1 MDLLVRRDA
10 AKPPA
15 RKHLPRRLLHG
26 VGSDGEEDVARQL
39 HQQEAQ
45 LLGRRPRQRLA
56 DEAVRGLQL
65 RRQPAPGPAA
75 VKLIATFALASGLAV
90 AGPAQAGVL
99 EIGDDGT
106 VKTLGDTPGA
116 TWTTDDQQEVT
127 AEASD
132 DIVIPDKAVTVL
144 ADRGWSGGYAQ
155 AMVEIAKANDI
166 SPYLLEAVV
175 WQESRWN
182 PAARSRAGA
191 IGLAQ
196 LMPGTARDLGVD
208 PNDPLQNLS
217 GGARY
222 LRQQL
227 NRFDGNVE
235 KALAA
240 YNAGPGRVMTAGGIP
255 SIPET
260 QAYVRA
266 IVARL
271 AANSTLEGERQ

>member
-1 MDLLVRRDA
+1 M
-10 AKPPA
+10 
-15 RKHLPRRLLHG
+15 RL
-26 VGSDGEEDVARQL
+26 
-39 HQQEAQ
+39 
-45 LLGRRPRQRLA
+45 RLF
-56 DEAVRGLQL
+56 L
-65 RRQPAPGPAA
+65 
-75 VKLIATFALASGLAV
+75 ALASGLAL
-90 AGPAQAGVL
+90 AGTAQAEVL
-99 EIGDDGT
+99 EIGPGGK
-106 VKTLGDTPGA
+106 VKTLSDSPNA
-116 TWTTDDQQEVT
+116 TWSSNDEQLQ
-127 AEASD
+127 AEGD
-132 DIVIPDKAVTVL
+132 GIVIPDKAVTVL
-144 ADRGWSGGYAQ
+144 TERGWAGDYAQ
-155 AMVEIAKANDI
+155 ALVEVAKANEL

-208 PNDPLQNLS
+208 PRDPIQNLA

-227 NRFDGNVE
+227 NRFDGDVE

-240 YNAGPGRVMTAGGIP
+240 YNAGPGRVMTARGIP

-271 AANSTLEGERQ
+271 AANSIQEGK

>member
-1 MDLLVRRDA
+1 VR
-10 AKPPA
+10 
-15 RKHLPRRLLHG
+15 LRLFL
-26 VGSDGEEDVARQL
+26 
-39 HQQEAQ
+39 
-45 LLGRRPRQRLA
+45 
-56 DEAVRGLQL
+56 
-65 RRQPAPGPAA
+65 
-75 VKLIATFALASGLAV
+75 ALASGLAL
-90 AGPAQAGVL
+90 AGTAQAEVL
-99 EIGDDGT
+99 EIGPGGK
-106 VKTLGDTPGA
+106 VKTLSDSPNA
-116 TWTTDDQQEVT
+116 TWSSNDEQLQ
-127 AEASD
+127 AEGD
-132 DIVIPDKAVTVL
+132 GIVIPDKAVTVL
-144 ADRGWSGGYAQ
+144 TERGWAGDYAQ
-155 AMVEIAKANDI
+155 ALVEVAKANEL

-271 AANSTLEGERQ
+271 AANSTMEGERQ

>member
-1 MDLLVRRDA
+1 MLARNLLAFGALAWASA
-10 AKPPA
+10 AQA
-15 RKHLPRRLLHG
+15 DVIEIG
-26 VGSDGEEDVARQL
+26 ADG
-39 HQQEAQ
+39 
-45 LLGRRPRQRLA
+45 
-56 DEAVRGLQL
+56 
-65 RRQPAPGPAA
+65 A
-75 VKLIATFALASGLAV
+75 VKV
-90 AGPAQAGVL
+90 
-99 EIGDDGT
+99 
-106 VKTLGDTPGA
+106 LGDAPNSSWSSGEPE
-116 TWTTDDQQEVT
+116 QVS
-127 AEASD
+127 EAGE
-132 DIVIPDKAVTVL
+132 IPDSALTVL
-144 ADRGWSGGYAQ
+144 TERGWSGAY
-155 AMVEIAKANDI
+155 AKALVEVANANEI

-182 PAARSRAGA
+182 PSARSRVGA

-208 PNDPLQNLS
+208 PRDPIQNLS

-271 AANSTLEGERQ
+271 AANSIREGQVK

>member
-1 MDLLVRRDA
+1 MMVRLIALA
-10 AKPPA
+10 AA
-15 RKHLPRRLLHG
+15 L
-26 VGSDGEEDVARQL
+26 GSAG
-39 HQQEAQ
+39 
-45 LLGRRPRQRLA
+45 
-56 DEAVRGLQL
+56 AVR
-65 RRQPAPGPAA
+65 AE
-75 VKLIATFALASGLAV
+75 
-90 AGPAQAGVL
+90 VL
-99 EIGDDGT
+99 EVGEGGT
-106 VKTLGDTPGA
+106 VKVLSDAPNA
-116 TWTTDDQQEVT
+116 TWSAADSQ
-127 AEASD
+127 AEAVALEEGAS
-132 DIVIPDKAVTVL
+132 VPDAAITVL
-144 ADRGWSGGYAQ
+144 KDQGWAGAY
-155 AMVEIAKANDI
+155 AKALVDVANANEI

-182 PAARSRAGA
+182 PSARSRVGA

-208 PNDPLQNLS
+208 PRDPIQNLA

-271 AANSTLEGERQ
+271 AANSIREGNLK

>member
-1 MDLLVRRDA
+1 MFFARPKSWAVAALAAGALACAGTARAEVMEVASDGSLKVLRDA
-10 AKPPA
+10 P
-15 RKHLPRRLLHG
+15 
-26 VGSDGEEDVARQL
+26 D
-39 HQQEAQ
+39 
-45 LLGRRPRQRLA
+45 
-56 DEAVRGLQL
+56 
-65 RRQPAPGPAA
+65 
-75 VKLIATFALASGLAV
+75 
-90 AGPAQAGVL
+90 
-99 EIGDDGT
+99 
-106 VKTLGDTPGA
+106 A
-116 TWTTDDQQEVT
+116 TWSTGEPETSAVP
-127 AEASD
+127 AEAT
-132 DIVIPDKAVTVL
+132 VIPDAAVTVL
-144 ADRGWSGGYAQ
+144 KDNGWSGQYAK
-155 AMVEIAKANDI
+155 AMVEIARANDI
-166 SPYLLEAVV
+166 SPHLLEAVV

-182 PAARSRAGA
+182 PGAVSRAGA

-208 PNDPLQNLS
+208 PRDPIQNLS

-271 AANSTLEGERQ
+271 AVNSIKEGNLQ

>member
-1 MDLLVRRDA
+1 M
-10 AKPPA
+10 
-15 RKHLPRRLLHG
+15 RL
-26 VGSDGEEDVARQL
+26 
-39 HQQEAQ
+39 
-45 LLGRRPRQRLA
+45 RLF
-56 DEAVRGLQL
+56 L
-65 RRQPAPGPAA
+65 
-75 VKLIATFALASGLAV
+75 ALASGLAL
-90 AGPAQAGVL
+90 AGTAQAEVL
-99 EIGDDGT
+99 EIGPGGK
-106 VKTLGDTPGA
+106 VKTLSDSPNA
-116 TWTTDDQQEVT
+116 TWSSNDEQLQ
-127 AEASD
+127 AEGD
-132 DIVIPDKAVTVL
+132 GIVIPDKAVTVL
-144 ADRGWSGGYAQ
+144 TERGWAGDYAQ
-155 AMVEIAKANDI
+155 ALVEVAKANEI

-271 AANSTLEGERQ
+271 AANSTMEGERQ

>member
-1 MDLLVRRDA
+1 LFL
-10 AKPPA
+10 
-15 RKHLPRRLLHG
+15 
-26 VGSDGEEDVARQL
+26 
-39 HQQEAQ
+39 
-45 LLGRRPRQRLA
+45 
-56 DEAVRGLQL
+56 
-65 RRQPAPGPAA
+65 
-75 VKLIATFALASGLAV
+75 ALASGLAL
-90 AGPAQAGVL
+90 AGTAQAEVL
-99 EIGDDGT
+99 EIGPGGK
-106 VKTLGDTPGA
+106 VKTLSDSPNA
-116 TWTTDDQQEVT
+116 TWSSNDEQLQ
-127 AEASD
+127 AEGD
-132 DIVIPDKAVTVL
+132 GIVIPDKAVTVL
-144 ADRGWSGGYAQ
+144 TERGWAGDYAQ
-155 AMVEIAKANDI
+155 ALVEVAKANEL

-271 AANSTLEGERQ
+271 AANSTMEGERQ

>member
-1 MDLLVRRDA
+1 M
-10 AKPPA
+10 
-15 RKHLPRRLLHG
+15 RL
-26 VGSDGEEDVARQL
+26 
-39 HQQEAQ
+39 
-45 LLGRRPRQRLA
+45 RLF
-56 DEAVRGLQL
+56 L
-65 RRQPAPGPAA
+65 
-75 VKLIATFALASGLAV
+75 ALASGLAL
-90 AGPAQAGVL
+90 AGTAQAEVL
-99 EIGDDGT
+99 EIGPGGK
-106 VKTLGDTPGA
+106 VKTLSDSPNA
-116 TWTTDDQQEVT
+116 TWSSNDEQLQ
-127 AEASD
+127 AEGD
-132 DIVIPDKAVTVL
+132 GIVIPDKAVTVL
-144 ADRGWSGGYAQ
+144 TERGWAGDYAQ
-155 AMVEIAKANDI
+155 ALVEVAKANEL

-271 AANSTLEGERQ
+271 AANSTMEGERQ

>member
-1 MDLLVRRDA
+1 MKVR
-10 AKPPA
+10 
-15 RKHLPRRLLHG
+15 
-26 VGSDGEEDVARQL
+26 
-39 HQQEAQ
+39 
-45 LLGRRPRQRLA
+45 
-56 DEAVRGLQL
+56 
-65 RRQPAPGPAA
+65 
-75 VKLIATFALASGLAV
+75 LIALAAALGS
-90 AGPAQAGVL
+90 AGAAQAEVIEVGA
-99 EIGDDGT
+99 GGT
-106 VKTLGDTPGA
+106 VKVLSDAPNA
-116 TWTTDDQQEVT
+116 TWASTDQADAIDQVELIEGGTEVP
-127 AEASD
+127 AN
-132 DIVIPDKAVTVL
+132 AVTVL
-144 ADRGWSGGYAQ
+144 TEQGWSGAYAQ
-155 AMVEIAKANDI
+155 ALVEVAKANDI

-182 PAARSRAGA
+182 PSARSRAGA

-208 PNDPLQNLS
+208 PRDPVQNLS

-271 AANSTLEGERQ
+271 AANSIQEGTRQ

>member
-1 MDLLVRRDA
+1 MTICRSIFGIATLLWATSAQAEVMEIGADGTFKVLRDSPDATWSTGEGETAAVPTDATIIPDA
-10 AKPPA
+10 A
-15 RKHLPRRLLHG
+15 
-26 VGSDGEEDVARQL
+26 
-39 HQQEAQ
+39 
-45 LLGRRPRQRLA
+45 
-56 DEAVRGLQL
+56 
-65 RRQPAPGPAA
+65 
-75 VKLIATFALASGLAV
+75 IT
-90 AGPAQAGVL
+90 
-99 EIGDDGT
+99 
-106 VKTLGDTPGA
+106 TLKDN
-116 TWTTDDQQEVT
+116 
-127 AEASD
+127 
-132 DIVIPDKAVTVL
+132 
-144 ADRGWSGGYAQ
+144 GWSGQYAKSL
-155 AMVEIAKANDI
+155 VEIARANDI
-166 SPYLLEAVV
+166 SPHLLEAVV

-182 PAARSRAGA
+182 PAAVSRAGA

-208 PNDPLQNLS
+208 PRDPIQNLS

-271 AANSTLEGERQ
+271 ALNSIKEGSIQ

>member
-1 MDLLVRRDA
+1 MAL
-10 AKPPA
+10 
-15 RKHLPRRLLHG
+15 
-26 VGSDGEEDVARQL
+26 
-39 HQQEAQ
+39 
-45 LLGRRPRQRLA
+45 
-56 DEAVRGLQL
+56 
-65 RRQPAPGPAA
+65 
-75 VKLIATFALASGLAV
+75 ALASWLAW
-90 AGPAQAGVL
+90 AGTAQAEVL
-99 EIGDDGT
+99 EIGPGGK
-106 VKTLGDTPGA
+106 VKKLSDSPNA
-116 TWTTDDQQEVT
+116 TWS
-127 AEASD
+127 SD
-132 DIVIPDKAVTVL
+132 DEQQQADGDGIVIPDMAVTVL
-144 ADRGWSGGYAQ
+144 TERGWAGDYAQ
-155 AMVEIAKANDI
+155 ALVEVAKANEI

-271 AANSTLEGERQ
+271 AANSTMEGERQ

>member
-1 MDLLVRRDA
+1 MKVR
-10 AKPPA
+10 
-15 RKHLPRRLLHG
+15 
-26 VGSDGEEDVARQL
+26 
-39 HQQEAQ
+39 
-45 LLGRRPRQRLA
+45 
-56 DEAVRGLQL
+56 
-65 RRQPAPGPAA
+65 
-75 VKLIATFALASGLAV
+75 LIALAAALGS
-90 AGPAQAGVL
+90 AGAAQAEVL
-99 EIGDDGT
+99 EMGAGGT
-106 VKTLGDTPGA
+106 VKVLSDAPNA
-116 TWTTDDQQEVT
+116 TWASTDQADAIDQVELIEGGTEVP
-127 AEASD
+127 AN
-132 DIVIPDKAVTVL
+132 AVTVL
-144 ADRGWSGGYAQ
+144 TEQGWSGAYAQ
-155 AMVEIAKANDI
+155 ALVEVAKANDI

-182 PAARSRAGA
+182 PSARSRAGA

-208 PNDPLQNLS
+208 PRDPVQNLS

-271 AANSTLEGERQ
+271 AANSIQEGKRQ

>member
-1 MDLLVRRDA
+1 MRTLRLVLL
-10 AKPPA
+10 
-15 RKHLPRRLLHG
+15 
-26 VGSDGEEDVARQL
+26 
-39 HQQEAQ
+39 
-45 LLGRRPRQRLA
+45 LA
-56 DEAVRGLQL
+56 G
-65 RRQPAPGPAA
+65 
-75 VKLIATFALASGLAV
+75 LAS
-90 AGPAQAGVL
+90 AGAAQADVI
-99 EIGDDGT
+99 EIGPKGA
-106 VKTLGDTPGA
+106 VKTLSDAPNA
-116 TWTTDDQQEVT
+116 TWMSDETQQTTGITDDV
-127 AEASD
+127 A
-132 DIVIPDKAVTVL
+132 VFPDGAVTVL
-144 ADRGWSGGYAQ
+144 SDRITGNYAQ
-155 AMVEIAKANDI
+155 ALQDIARANDI
-166 SPYLLEAVV
+166 SPHLLEALV

-182 PAARSRAGA
+182 PTAMSRAGA

-208 PNDPLQNLS
+208 PRDPIQNLA

-240 YNAGPGRVMTAGGIP
+240 YNAGPGRVMTARGIP

-271 AANSTLEGERQ
+271 AANSIQEGK

>member
-1 MDLLVRRDA
+1 MDAPAKAGAQAVIEVR
-10 AKPPA
+10 
-15 RKHLPRRLLHG
+15 
-26 VGSDGEEDVARQL
+26 
-39 HQQEAQ
+39 
-45 LLGRRPRQRLA
+45 
-56 DEAVRGLQL
+56 
-65 RRQPAPGPAA
+65 
-75 VKLIATFALASGLAV
+75 LIALAAALGS
-90 AGPAQAGVL
+90 AGAAQADVL
-99 EIGDDGT
+99 EVGAGGT
-106 VKTLGDTPGA
+106 VKVLSDAPNA
-116 TWTTDDQQEVT
+116 TWASADHVDEVELIDGGAAVPAT
-127 AEASD
+127 
-132 DIVIPDKAVTVL
+132 AVTVL
-144 ADRGWSGGYAQ
+144 TERGWSGAYAN
-155 AMVEIAKANDI
+155 ALVEVAKANDI

-182 PAARSRAGA
+182 PSAVSRAGA

-208 PNDPLQNLS
+208 PRDPVQNLA

-271 AANSTLEGERQ
+271 AANSIQEGKRQ

>member
-1 MDLLVRRDA
+1 MAL
-10 AKPPA
+10 
-15 RKHLPRRLLHG
+15 
-26 VGSDGEEDVARQL
+26 
-39 HQQEAQ
+39 
-45 LLGRRPRQRLA
+45 
-56 DEAVRGLQL
+56 
-65 RRQPAPGPAA
+65 
-75 VKLIATFALASGLAV
+75 ALASWLAW
-90 AGPAQAGVL
+90 AGTAQAEVL
-99 EIGDDGT
+99 EIGPGGK
-106 VKTLGDTPGA
+106 VKTLSDSPNA
-116 TWTTDDQQEVT
+116 TWS
-127 AEASD
+127 SD
-132 DIVIPDKAVTVL
+132 DEQQQADGDGIVIPDMAVTVL
-144 ADRGWSGGYAQ
+144 TERGWAGDYAQ
-155 AMVEIAKANDI
+155 ALVDVAKANEI

-271 AANSTLEGERQ
+271 AANSTMEGERQ

>member
-1 MDLLVRRDA
+1 M
-10 AKPPA
+10 A
-15 RKHLPRRLLHG
+15 R
-26 VGSDGEEDVARQL
+26 V
-39 HQQEAQ
+39 
-45 LLGRRPRQRLA
+45 
-56 DEAVRGLQL
+56 
-65 RRQPAPGPAA
+65 
-75 VKLIATFALASGLAV
+75 IALAAALGS
-90 AGPAQAGVL
+90 AGAARAEVIEVG
-99 EIGDDGT
+99 EGGT
-106 VKTLGDTPGA
+106 VKVLSDAPNS
-116 TWTTDDQQEVT
+116 TWSSSEAAVT
-127 AEASD
+127 ATSEEGAS
-132 DIVIPDKAVTVL
+132 VPDAAITVL
-144 ADRGWSGGYAQ
+144 TDQGWSGAY
-155 AMVEIAKANDI
+155 AKALVDVANANEI

-182 PAARSRAGA
+182 PSARSRVGA

-208 PNDPLQNLS
+208 PRDPIQNLS

-271 AANSTLEGERQ
+271 AANSIKEGKIQ

>member
-1 MDLLVRRDA
+1 VR
-10 AKPPA
+10 
-15 RKHLPRRLLHG
+15 LRLFL
-26 VGSDGEEDVARQL
+26 
-39 HQQEAQ
+39 
-45 LLGRRPRQRLA
+45 
-56 DEAVRGLQL
+56 
-65 RRQPAPGPAA
+65 
-75 VKLIATFALASGLAV
+75 ALASGLAL
-90 AGPAQAGVL
+90 AGTAQAEVL
-99 EIGDDGT
+99 EIGPGGK
-106 VKTLGDTPGA
+106 VKTLSDSPNA
-116 TWTTDDQQEVT
+116 TWSSNDEQLQ
-127 AEASD
+127 AEGD
-132 DIVIPDKAVTVL
+132 GIVIPDKAVTVL
-144 ADRGWSGGYAQ
+144 TERGWAGDYAQ
-155 AMVEIAKANDI
+155 ALVEVAKANEL

-271 AANSTLEGERQ
+271 AANSIQEGKPQ

>member
-1 MDLLVRRDA
+1 MVRKPAPCSGSCTVTIGRFIAVLSAMAWAGSAHAEVMEVGADGSLKVLRDA
-10 AKPPA
+10 P
-15 RKHLPRRLLHG
+15 
-26 VGSDGEEDVARQL
+26 D
-39 HQQEAQ
+39 
-45 LLGRRPRQRLA
+45 
-56 DEAVRGLQL
+56 
-65 RRQPAPGPAA
+65 
-75 VKLIATFALASGLAV
+75 
-90 AGPAQAGVL
+90 
-99 EIGDDGT
+99 
-106 VKTLGDTPGA
+106 A
-116 TWTTDDQQEVT
+116 TWSTGKLETAAIP
-127 AEASD
+127 AEAT
-132 DIVIPDKAVTVL
+132 VIPDVAVTVL
-144 ADRGWSGGYAQ
+144 KDNGWSGQYAK
-155 AMVEIAKANDI
+155 AMVEIARANDI
-166 SPYLLEAVV
+166 SPHLLEAVV

-182 PAARSRAGA
+182 PGAVSRAGA

-208 PNDPLQNLS
+208 PRDPIQNLS

-271 AANSTLEGERQ
+271 AVNSIKEGNLQ

>member
-1 MDLLVRRDA
+1 MVL
-10 AKPPA
+10 
-15 RKHLPRRLLHG
+15 
-26 VGSDGEEDVARQL
+26 
-39 HQQEAQ
+39 
-45 LLGRRPRQRLA
+45 
-56 DEAVRGLQL
+56 
-65 RRQPAPGPAA
+65 
-75 VKLIATFALASGLAV
+75 ALASLLAW
-90 AGPAQAGVL
+90 AGTAQAEVL
-99 EIGDDGT
+99 EIGPGGK
-106 VKTLGDTPGA
+106 VKTLSDSPNA
-116 TWTTDDQQEVT
+116 TWS
-127 AEASD
+127 SD
-132 DIVIPDKAVTVL
+132 DEQQQADGEGIVIPDMAVTVL
-144 ADRGWSGGYAQ
+144 TERGWAGDYAQ
-155 AMVEIAKANDI
+155 ALVEVAKTNDI

-208 PNDPLQNLS
+208 PNDPVQNLS

-271 AANSTLEGERQ
+271 AANSTMEGGRQ

>member
-1 MDLLVRRDA
+1 MTVR
-10 AKPPA
+10 
-15 RKHLPRRLLHG
+15 
-26 VGSDGEEDVARQL
+26 
-39 HQQEAQ
+39 
-45 LLGRRPRQRLA
+45 
-56 DEAVRGLQL
+56 
-65 RRQPAPGPAA
+65 
-75 VKLIATFALASGLAV
+75 LIALAV
-90 AGPAQAGVL
+90 ALGSAGATQAEVIEVGA
-99 EIGDDGT
+99 GGT
-106 VKTLGDTPGA
+106 VKVLSDAPNA
-116 TWTTDDQQEVT
+116 TWTSTDATDQTDQVEAIEGGAEVPAT
-127 AEASD
+127 
-132 DIVIPDKAVTVL
+132 AVTVL
-144 ADRGWSGGYAQ
+144 KEQGWSGAYAK
-155 AMVEIAKANDI
+155 ALVDIATANDI

-182 PAARSRAGA
+182 PTAVSRAGA

-208 PNDPLQNLS
+208 PRDPVQNLS

-271 AANSTLEGERQ
+271 AANSIQEGNRQ

>member
-1 MDLLVRRDA
+1 MKL
-10 AKPPA
+10 
-15 RKHLPRRLLHG
+15 RLFL
-26 VGSDGEEDVARQL
+26 
-39 HQQEAQ
+39 
-45 LLGRRPRQRLA
+45 
-56 DEAVRGLQL
+56 
-65 RRQPAPGPAA
+65 
-75 VKLIATFALASGLAV
+75 ALASGLAL
-90 AGPAQAGVL
+90 AGTAQAEVL
-99 EIGDDGT
+99 EIGPGGK
-106 VKTLGDTPGA
+106 VKTLSDSPNA
-116 TWTTDDQQEVT
+116 TWSSNDEQQQTER
-127 AEASD
+127 D
-132 DIVIPDKAVTVL
+132 GIVIPDKAVTML
-144 ADRGWSGGYAQ
+144 TERGWAGDYAQ
-155 AMVEIAKANDI
+155 ALVEVAKANEL

-271 AANSTLEGERQ
+271 AANSTMEGERQ

>member
-1 MDLLVRRDA
+1 LKICRLQLVRESQ
-10 AKPPA
+10 A
-15 RKHLPRRLLHG
+15 R
-26 VGSDGEEDVARQL
+26 
-39 HQQEAQ
+39 
-45 LLGRRPRQRLA
+45 GRRPMRLT
-56 DEAVRGLQL
+56 RIL
-65 RRQPAPGPAA
+65 
-75 VKLIATFALASGLAV
+75 ALAS
-90 AGPAQAGVL
+90 VL
-99 EIGDDGT
+99 TWTGAARAEVMEIGADGSVKVLRDSPDSAWSSNEAEPTADDPDG
-106 VKTLGDTPGA
+106 
-116 TWTTDDQQEVT
+116 
-127 AEASD
+127 
-132 DIVIPDKAVTVL
+132 IVIPDAAVTTL
-144 ADRGWSGGYAQ
+144 KDNGWSGPYAQ
-155 AMVEIAKANDI
+155 ALVEVARANDI
-166 SPYLLEAVV
+166 SPHLLEAVV

-182 PAARSRAGA
+182 AAAVSRVGA

-208 PNDPLQNLS
+208 PKDPIQNLS

-271 AANSTLEGERQ
+271 AANSIKEGKLQ

>member
-1 MDLLVRRDA
+1 MTSLI
-10 AKPPA
+10 
-15 RKHLPRRLLHG
+15 
-26 VGSDGEEDVARQL
+26 
-39 HQQEAQ
+39 
-45 LLGRRPRQRLA
+45 RLA
-56 DEAVRGLQL
+56 ARAVGR
-65 RRQPAPGPAA
+65 AP
-75 VKLIATFALASGLAV
+75 LALAAILAWT
-90 AGPAQAGVL
+90 GTAQAEVMEL
-99 EIGDDGT
+99 GDDGT
-106 VKTLGDTPGA
+106 LKVLRDAPDA
-116 TWTTDDQQEVT
+116 TWSTGEREAELVP
-127 AEASD
+127 AEAT
-132 DIVIPDKAVTVL
+132 IIPDAAVTVL
-144 ADRGWSGGYAQ
+144 KDNGWSGRFAKS
-155 AMVEIAKANDI
+155 MVEIARANDI
-166 SPYLLEAVV
+166 SPHLLEAVV

-182 PAARSRAGA
+182 PAAVSRAGA

-208 PNDPLQNLS
+208 ARDPIQNLS

-227 NRFDGNVE
+227 NRFDGDVE

-271 AANSTLEGERQ
+271 ALNSIKEGSMQ

>member
-1 MDLLVRRDA
+1 VKMRSFLT
-10 AKPPA
+10 
-15 RKHLPRRLLHG
+15 
-26 VGSDGEEDVARQL
+26 
-39 HQQEAQ
+39 
-45 LLGRRPRQRLA
+45 LA
-56 DEAVRGLQL
+56 SML
-65 RRQPAPGPAA
+65 
-75 VKLIATFALASGLAV
+75 ALAGT
-90 AGPAQAGVL
+90 AQAEVL
-99 EIGDDGT
+99 EIGPGGK
-106 VKTLGDTPGA
+106 VKMLSDAPNA
-116 TWTTDDQQEVT
+116 TWSLEDEQQI
-127 AEASD
+127 D
-132 DIVIPDKAVTVL
+132 GDGIVIPDRAVTVL
-144 ADRGWSGGYAQ
+144 TERGWAGDYAQ
-155 AMVEIAKANDI
+155 ALVEVAQANEI

-271 AANSTLEGERQ
+271 AANSMMKGERQ

>member
-1 MDLLVRRDA
+1 MVRKSAPCGGRTVTISRFIVSLSAMAWAGSAHAEVMEVGADGSLKVLRDA
-10 AKPPA
+10 P
-15 RKHLPRRLLHG
+15 
-26 VGSDGEEDVARQL
+26 D
-39 HQQEAQ
+39 
-45 LLGRRPRQRLA
+45 
-56 DEAVRGLQL
+56 
-65 RRQPAPGPAA
+65 
-75 VKLIATFALASGLAV
+75 
-90 AGPAQAGVL
+90 
-99 EIGDDGT
+99 
-106 VKTLGDTPGA
+106 A
-116 TWTTDDQQEVT
+116 TWSTGKLETAAIP
-127 AEASD
+127 AEAT
-132 DIVIPDKAVTVL
+132 VIPDVAVTVL
-144 ADRGWSGGYAQ
+144 KVNGWSGQYAK
-155 AMVEIAKANDI
+155 AMVEIARANDI
-166 SPYLLEAVV
+166 SPHLLEAVV

-182 PAARSRAGA
+182 PGAVSRAGA

-208 PNDPLQNLS
+208 PRDPIQNLS

-271 AANSTLEGERQ
+271 ATNSIKEGNLQ

>member
-1 MDLLVRRDA
+1 MAL
-10 AKPPA
+10 
-15 RKHLPRRLLHG
+15 
-26 VGSDGEEDVARQL
+26 
-39 HQQEAQ
+39 
-45 LLGRRPRQRLA
+45 
-56 DEAVRGLQL
+56 
-65 RRQPAPGPAA
+65 
-75 VKLIATFALASGLAV
+75 ALASWLAW
-90 AGPAQAGVL
+90 AGTAQAEVL
-99 EIGDDGT
+99 EIGPGGK
-106 VKTLGDTPGA
+106 VKTLSDSPNA
-116 TWTTDDQQEVT
+116 TWS
-127 AEASD
+127 SD
-132 DIVIPDKAVTVL
+132 DEQQQADGDGIVIPDMAVTVL
-144 ADRGWSGGYAQ
+144 TERGWAGDYAQ
-155 AMVEIAKANDI
+155 ALVEVAKANEI

-271 AANSTLEGERQ
+271 AANSTMEGERQ

>member
-1 MDLLVRRDA
+1 MIRHLAFAFGLVW
-10 AKPPA
+10 
-15 RKHLPRRLLHG
+15 
-26 VGSDGEEDVARQL
+26 
-39 HQQEAQ
+39 
-45 LLGRRPRQRLA
+45 
-56 DEAVRGLQL
+56 
-65 RRQPAPGPAA
+65 
-75 VKLIATFALASGLAV
+75 
-90 AGPAQAGVL
+90 AGAAQADVI
-99 EIGDDGT
+99 EIGPKGA
-106 VKTLGDTPGA
+106 VKTLSDRPNA
-116 TWTTDDQQEVT
+116 TWMSDETQQTTGI
-127 AEASD
+127 SD
-132 DIVIPDKAVTVL
+132 DVSVFPDGAVTVL
-144 ADRGWSGGYAQ
+144 SDRITGNYAQ
-155 AMVEIAKANDI
+155 ALQDIAKANDI
-166 SPYLLEAVV
+166 SPHLLEALV

-182 PAARSRAGA
+182 PTAMSRAGA

-208 PNDPLQNLS
+208 PRDPIQNLA

-240 YNAGPGRVMTAGGIP
+240 YNAGPGRVMAARGIP

-271 AANSTLEGERQ
+271 AANSIQEGK

>member
-1 MDLLVRRDA
+1 MKL
-10 AKPPA
+10 
-15 RKHLPRRLLHG
+15 RLFL
-26 VGSDGEEDVARQL
+26 
-39 HQQEAQ
+39 
-45 LLGRRPRQRLA
+45 
-56 DEAVRGLQL
+56 
-65 RRQPAPGPAA
+65 
-75 VKLIATFALASGLAV
+75 ALASGLAL
-90 AGPAQAGVL
+90 AGTAQAEVL
-99 EIGDDGT
+99 EIGPGGK
-106 VKTLGDTPGA
+106 VKTLSDSPNA
-116 TWTTDDQQEVT
+116 TWS
-127 AEASD
+127 SD
-132 DIVIPDKAVTVL
+132 DEQLQADGDGIVIPDKAVTVL
-144 ADRGWSGGYAQ
+144 TERGWGGDYAQ
-155 AMVEIAKANDI
+155 ALVEVAKANEL

-196 LMPGTARDLGVD
+196 LMPGTARDLGVN

-271 AANSTLEGERQ
+271 AANSTMEGERQ

>member
-1 MDLLVRRDA
+1 MSVR
-10 AKPPA
+10 
-15 RKHLPRRLLHG
+15 
-26 VGSDGEEDVARQL
+26 
-39 HQQEAQ
+39 
-45 LLGRRPRQRLA
+45 
-56 DEAVRGLQL
+56 
-65 RRQPAPGPAA
+65 
-75 VKLIATFALASGLAV
+75 LIALAV
-90 AGPAQAGVL
+90 ALGFAAAAQAEVIEVGA
-99 EIGDDGT
+99 GGT
-106 VKTLGDTPGA
+106 VRVLSDAPSA
-116 TWTTDDQQEVT
+116 TWTSPDQ
-127 AEASD
+127 SD
-132 DIVIPDKAVTVL
+132 QVGVVEDGAPVPDAAITVL
-144 ADRGWSGGYAQ
+144 TDQGWSGAY
-155 AMVEIAKANDI
+155 AKALVDVANANEI

-182 PAARSRAGA
+182 PSARSRVGA

-208 PNDPLQNLS
+208 PRDPIQNLA

-271 AANSTLEGERQ
+271 AANSIREGNLK

>member
-1 MDLLVRRDA
+1 MKL
-10 AKPPA
+10 
-15 RKHLPRRLLHG
+15 RLFL
-26 VGSDGEEDVARQL
+26 
-39 HQQEAQ
+39 
-45 LLGRRPRQRLA
+45 
-56 DEAVRGLQL
+56 
-65 RRQPAPGPAA
+65 
-75 VKLIATFALASGLAV
+75 ALASGLAF
-90 AGPAQAGVL
+90 AGTAQAEVL
-99 EIGDDGT
+99 EIGPGGK
-106 VKTLGDTPGA
+106 VKTLSDSPNA
-116 TWTTDDQQEVT
+116 TWSSNDEQLQ
-127 AEASD
+127 AEGD
-132 DIVIPDKAVTVL
+132 GIVIPDKAVTVL
-144 ADRGWSGGYAQ
+144 TERGWAGDYAQ
-155 AMVEIAKANDI
+155 ALVEVAKANEL

-271 AANSTLEGERQ
+271 AANSIREGNLK

>member
-1 MDLLVRRDA
+1 MAL
-10 AKPPA
+10 
-15 RKHLPRRLLHG
+15 
-26 VGSDGEEDVARQL
+26 
-39 HQQEAQ
+39 
-45 LLGRRPRQRLA
+45 
-56 DEAVRGLQL
+56 
-65 RRQPAPGPAA
+65 
-75 VKLIATFALASGLAV
+75 ALASLLAG
-90 AGPAQAGVL
+90 AGTAQAEVL
-99 EIGDDGT
+99 EIGPGGK
-106 VKTLGDTPGA
+106 VKTLSDSPNA
-116 TWTTDDQQEVT
+116 IWS
-127 AEASD
+127 SD
-132 DIVIPDKAVTVL
+132 DEQQQVDGDGIVIPDTAVTVL
-144 ADRGWSGGYAQ
+144 TERGWAGDYAQ
-155 AMVEIAKANDI
+155 ALVEVAKANDI

-182 PAARSRAGA
+182 PGARSRAGA

-271 AANSTLEGERQ
+271 AANSTMEGERQ

>member
-1 MDLLVRRDA
+1 VISVRLIALAVALGSAGA
-10 AKPPA
+10 AQA
-15 RKHLPRRLLHG
+15 EVIE
-26 VGSDGEEDVARQL
+26 VGSGGTVKVLSDAPN
-39 HQQEAQ
+39 ATWTS
-45 LLGRRPRQRLA
+45 A
-56 DEAVRGLQL
+56 DEAD
-65 RRQPAPGPAA
+65 QPGQVEAIEGGPE
-75 VKLIATFALASGLAV
+75 VPAT
-90 AGPAQAGVL
+90 
-99 EIGDDGT
+99 
-106 VKTLGDTPGA
+106 
-116 TWTTDDQQEVT
+116 
-127 AEASD
+127 
-132 DIVIPDKAVTVL
+132 AVTVL
-144 ADRGWSGGYAQ
+144 KEQGWSGAYAK
-155 AMVEIAKANDI
+155 ALVDIATANDI

-182 PAARSRAGA
+182 PTAVSRAGA

-208 PNDPLQNLS
+208 PRDPVQNLS

-271 AANSTLEGERQ
+271 AANSIQEGKRQ

>member
-1 MDLLVRRDA
+1 M
-10 AKPPA
+10 
-15 RKHLPRRLLHG
+15 
-26 VGSDGEEDVARQL
+26 
-39 HQQEAQ
+39 
-45 LLGRRPRQRLA
+45 
-56 DEAVRGLQL
+56 
-65 RRQPAPGPAA
+65 
-75 VKLIATFALASGLAV
+75 KLIATLALASGLAW
-90 AGPAQAGVL
+90 AGSAQAEVL
-99 EIGDDGT
+99 EIGPGGA
-106 VKTLGDTPGA
+106 VKTLGDSPGSS
-116 TWTTDDQQEVT
+116 WSSGDEQE
-127 AEASD
+127 ESED
-132 DIVIPDKAVTVL
+132 GIMIPDKAVTVL
-144 ADRGWSGGYAQ
+144 AERGWSGDYAN
-155 AMVEIAKANDI
+155 ALVEIAKANDI

-182 PAARSRAGA
+182 PTARSRAGA

-271 AANSTLEGERQ
+271 AANSSLEGVRQ

>member
-1 MDLLVRRDA
+1 MDAPAKAGAQAVIEVR
-10 AKPPA
+10 
-15 RKHLPRRLLHG
+15 
-26 VGSDGEEDVARQL
+26 
-39 HQQEAQ
+39 
-45 LLGRRPRQRLA
+45 
-56 DEAVRGLQL
+56 
-65 RRQPAPGPAA
+65 
-75 VKLIATFALASGLAV
+75 LIALAAALGS
-90 AGPAQAGVL
+90 AGAAQADVL
-99 EIGDDGT
+99 EVGAGGT
-106 VKTLGDTPGA
+106 VKVLSDASNA
-116 TWTTDDQQEVT
+116 TWASADDVDEVELIEGGAAVPAT
-127 AEASD
+127 
-132 DIVIPDKAVTVL
+132 AVTVL
-144 ADRGWSGGYAQ
+144 TERGWSGAYAN
-155 AMVEIAKANDI
+155 ALVEVAKANDI

-182 PAARSRAGA
+182 PSARSRAGA

-208 PNDPLQNLS
+208 PRDPVQNLS

-271 AANSTLEGERQ
+271 AANSIQEGKRQ

>member
-1 MDLLVRRDA
+1 MTSPVLMSRFDWRA
-10 AKPPA
+10 N
-15 RKHLPRRLLHG
+15 G
-26 VGSDGEEDVARQL
+26 V
-39 HQQEAQ
+39 
-45 LLGRRPRQRLA
+45 
-56 DEAVRGLQL
+56 
-65 RRQPAPGPAA
+65 PAA
-75 VKLIATFALASGLAV
+75 GFMLF
-90 AGPAQAGVL
+90 
-99 EIGDDGT
+99 
-106 VKTLGDTPGA
+106 DTSSPPKRWLNA
-116 TWTTDDQQEVT
+116 TWSSS
-127 AEASD
+127 EAAAAATPEDGASVPNAA
-132 DIVIPDKAVTVL
+132 ITVL
-144 ADRGWSGGYAQ
+144 TDQGWSGAY
-155 AMVEIAKANDI
+155 AKALVDVANANEI

-182 PAARSRAGA
+182 PSARSRVGA

-208 PNDPLQNLS
+208 PRDPIQNLS

-271 AANSTLEGERQ
+271 AANSIREGNLK